1 MDIPSFLLYK
11 LNKFTIISSSFWEDL
26 YLVYTKMIKKNYQI
40 YCEMKE
46 YNVLHYTIQSL
57 HFLIMDLDLP
67 IDMATL
73 YPTDRLTSNRYGCLY
88 KISSLSV
95 SSLQCSSIRNH
106 FNSAYV
112 E

>member
-46 YNVLHYTIQSL
+46 YNVLHYN
-57 HFLIMDLDLP
+57 
-67 IDMATL
+67 L
-73 YPTDRLTSNRYGCLY
+73 YY
-88 KISSLSV
+88 
-95 SSLQCSSIRNH
+95 
-106 FNSAYV
+106 
-112 E
+112 